1 MMEDCKQLRD
11 DESIDTETS
20 SGGDPTNR
28 DKTLKGRIKRAME
41 ADPTKNRHNS
51 VFTAASVLASLGTDT
66 PPVGG
71 AETASSPTNV
81 LSAGDDAAADAKK
94 TPSMLDNDVPMTFP
108 QKLMEVLANREIADI
123 VTWLPHGKGFI
134 ILQKRK
140 FAAEVMPLYFKH
152 SKFTSFTRKLNR
164 WGFTRITRG
173 PETGAYYHKFFQR
186 DNHLLCM
193 QMHCQSNKS
202 TSTNSPRTVQRNGA
216 MESPCVTSAMTSLRI
231 DETAPPLP
239 LISHESRGNFPFRV
253 PTGPSPLM
261 IPNND
266 MSRMRMAQGNCSP
279 NRSMMEMAF
288 FRQQQLLQ
296 EEQKLRMMA
305 NRQQQDLRSMQAQQQ
320 LQQRNPSQQ
329 FQPQLRSNTGSVPS
343 RFTNY
348 FGLNTSSSRQHPL
361 VIQAA
366 LDALKG
372 CNDRAYLTMLMT
384 KEHEQAKSE
393 AVAGNMGVMSQAQIQ
408 QRVHAAMQAQVRQLE
423 LYNRQQN
430 NCRNNSPVQP
440 ASQSNTN
447 TTAARF
453 KTAMPLVTQ
462 SQVAQLRR
470 DISNPNASISQKR
483 SSSDASRPRGVRR
496 ASAA

>member
-1 MMEDCKQLRD
+1 ME
-11 DESIDTETS
+11 S
-20 SGGDPTNR
+20 
-28 DKTLKGRIKRAME
+28 
-41 ADPTKNRHNS
+41 DPTKHRRNS
-51 VFTAASVLASLGTDT
+51 VFAAASALASLGTDT
-66 PPVGG
+66 PPMDG
-71 AETASSPTNV
+71 AEKQGVGAVTSPTIV
-81 LSAGDDAAADAKK
+81 QSAGDNAASDAKK
-94 TPSMLDNDVPMTFP
+94 SPSMLDNDVPMTFP
-108 QKLMEVLANREIADI
+108 QKLMEVLANREISDI
-123 VTWLPHGKGFI
+123 ITWLPHGKGFI

-193 QMHCQSNKS
+193 QMHCQSNKL
-202 TSTNSPRTVQRNGA
+202 TSTNSPRAAQQAGA
-216 MESPCVTSAMTSLRI
+216 MDSPCVTSAMTSLRI

-239 LISHESRGNFPFRV
+239 LISHESRGNFAFRA
-253 PTGPSPLM
+253 PTGPSSLLR
-261 IPNND
+261 PNND
-266 MSRMRMAQGNCSP
+266 MSRMHDMAQGNCPP

-305 NRQQQDLRSMQAQQQ
+305 NRQQQEFRAMQAQQQ
-320 LQQRNPSQQ
+320 LQQRIPSEQ
-329 FQPQLRSNTGSVPS
+329 FQPQLRSNTGNQPS
-343 RFTNY
+343 RYANY
-348 FGLNTSSSRQHPL
+348 LGLNTSSSRQHPL

-393 AVAGNMGVMSQAQIQ
+393 AITGNMGFIPQAQIQ
-408 QRVHAAMQAQVRQLE
+408 QRVHAAMQAQMRQLE
-423 LYNRQQN
+423 LYNRQQSSG
-430 NCRNNSPVQP
+430 RNNSPIQP
-440 ASQSNTN
+440 VSQSNAN
-447 TTAARF
+447 TTAAAL
-453 KTAMPLVTQ
+453 KISTPLVTQ
-462 SQVAQLRR
+462 SQLAQLRR
-470 DISNPNASISQKR
+470 EINNPNASNSQTC
-483 SSSDASRPRGVRR
+483 SSSGARRPRGVRR